1 MPLNIKDPE
10 ADRLA
15 RQVARLTGDTL
26 TQTVVVAL
34 KEQLAREERRRRDVD
49 IMVEGVLAIGR
60 TVAALPTLDERPDE
74 AILGFDQPTR

>member
-34 KEQLAREERRRRDVD
+34 KEKLAREERRRRDLD
-49 IMVEGVLAIGR
+49 IMVEEVLAIGQ
-60 TVAALPTLDERPDE
+60 TVAALPTLDQREDE
-74 AILGFDQPTR
+74 AILGYDRMTP